1 MTNLQKIIVLIGFA
15 PFFVVSA
22 IGLVINGISNAE
34 ISTTPRDEITKKEAF
49 PSKTQ
54 DDGIPLN
61 GIDDLES
68 GLKDIRQELKALK
81 ETALKSQ
88 NPKITKNITKV
99 AVLEDKNPIVK
110 DNFEKDDS
118 VASEKSSIK
127 ETTKEPITETRND
140 PISEKIVNK
149 KPKNNLPSED
159 EWNQKIKKIISNS
172 DKKEKKKLNENKP
185 IRMADGKKIKTS
197 SKTEQ
202 KINSSAK
209 GYKNKPF
216 YVNIAFSGQRID
228 LEQTNG
234 TCCTTSDS
242 LSDEKHKDQE
252 AGMKVGFGYDFR
264 INHKTTI
271 RLGLD
276 YDPIKNTTTYKT
288 TNLTWSNE
296 ADLKFRFSDQID
308 LFLAPTYMLTDSL
321 SIYFKAGYSSMAA
334 EWGDGGSKQRLHGYI
349 IGLGFDNYFS
359 NDFFLYNSVTASKFS
374 KDDLKGTLV
383 SGGMQAN
390 TFADFDFMAINYD
403 VGIGYRF

>member
-1 MTNLQKIIVLIGFA
+1 
-15 PFFVVSA
+15 
-22 IGLVINGISNAE
+22 
-34 ISTTPRDEITKKEAF
+34 
-49 PSKTQ
+49 
-54 DDGIPLN
+54 
-61 GIDDLES
+61 
-68 GLKDIRQELKALK
+68 
-81 ETALKSQ
+81 
-88 NPKITKNITKV
+88 
-99 AVLEDKNPIVK
+99 
-110 DNFEKDDS
+110 
-118 VASEKSSIK
+118 
-127 ETTKEPITETRND
+127 
-140 PISEKIVNK
+140 
-149 KPKNNLPSED
+149 
-159 EWNQKIKKIISNS
+159 
-172 DKKEKKKLNENKP
+172 
-185 IRMADGKKIKTS
+185 MADGKKIKTS
-197 SKTEQ
+197 SKAT
-202 KINSSAK
+202 KKNNSPAK
-209 GYKNKPF
+209 GYQNKPF

-264 INHKTTI
+264 INDKTTI

-308 LFLAPTYMLTDSL
+308 LFLAPTFMLTDSL

-334 EWGDGGSKQRLHGYI
+334 EWGDGGSKQRLHGYT
-349 IGLGFDNYFS
+349 IGLGFDHYLS

-390 TFADFDFMAINYD
+390 TFADFDFLSINYD